1 MLWVQEEGVGLRFSN
16 SLSSSSSV
24 DSPPL
29 SLRFLLDLMCSE
41 RRVLFVVV
49 LGENEV
55 GLF

>member
-1 MLWVQEEGVGLRFSN
+1 MEEEGVGLRFSN

-24 DSPPL
+24 DSPSL

-55 GLF
+55 GF